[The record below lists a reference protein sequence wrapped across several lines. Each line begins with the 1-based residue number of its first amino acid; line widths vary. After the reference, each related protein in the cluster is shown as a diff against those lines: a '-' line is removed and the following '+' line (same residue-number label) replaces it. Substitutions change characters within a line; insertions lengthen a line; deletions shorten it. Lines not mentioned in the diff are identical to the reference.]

1 MKNKA
6 ALIALVLIVI
16 VLLFYIGNWFESDEI
31 NKELLNELYYEND
44 NVAFF
49 HSNNIYDVV
58 TNHINIYA
66 INWLIRMDDV
76 VNVDFNEKFT
86 IYINKY
92 FTSNN
97 LNISVKNKN
106 ELLNLYSMLLVRK
119 KFLGT
124 LENNSYYINLLS
136 NACSEEQWLYSQSD
150 SYEDKVF
157 KTQILYLALQN
168 YDLLEYVPDNV
179 KSNMIIY
186 LKSFLNENNYFFD
199 SNKDLKRNLI
209 DFEIVILQALI
220 ILDKYTDENLLDL
233 VKNKGNW
240 LIQQVEYLNKELS
253 LTDGTNMIFLNE
265 CILNLNQVLE
275 SVDINKSLNKRYADN
290 FDYKLISS
298 TYLMDTQ
305 ITFKVLKVCQ
315 ILDKTIDEQTNE
327 FINENINY
335 WIFKEP
341 PVSNL
346 KELYYSIKLAKIY
359 GINYNANKIN
369 NFINK
374 FENSTKLQDIYYNY
388 LLKDELSITFIANEI
403 TLRVIAENI
412 QNFDSKSIEEKYYLI
427 YLCKGLGLNSEYLDK
442 IIEMNKQNLKAQIL
456 NASSEKELYFLSK
469 ISDTINIKL
478 DSDFIN
484 NEINKYK
491 FSEGGYCIKKNGDS
505 PNAMSTYRMI
515 ELKMDYEIKLDY
527 EEVSGISTFINQVK
541 GVKGGYYYN
550 LPSSSS
556 DLYNYYNNF
565 TFVSF
570 YYGEVLNKVRY

>member
-1 MKNKA
+1 
-6 ALIALVLIVI
+6 
-16 VLLFYIGNWFESDEI
+16 
-31 NKELLNELYYEND
+31 
-44 NVAFF
+44 
-49 HSNNIYDVV
+49 
-58 TNHINIYA
+58 
-66 INWLIRMDDV
+66 MDDV

-233 VKNKGNW
+233 VKNKGNC

-290 FDYKLISS
+290 FDYKLISY